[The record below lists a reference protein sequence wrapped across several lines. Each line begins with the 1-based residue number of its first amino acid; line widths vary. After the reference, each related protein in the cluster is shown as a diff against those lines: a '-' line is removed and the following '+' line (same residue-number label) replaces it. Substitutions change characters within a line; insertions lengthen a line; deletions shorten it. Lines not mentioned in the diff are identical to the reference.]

1 MTEYQYPTAYTSW
14 GTEEKAAME
23 RVIRSGRFTM
33 GAEVEAAEAEL
44 AAYHG
49 RKHCIMVNSG
59 SSANLVAVAAL
70 HLSQDMG
77 YNIIVPALAWPT
89 TYSPFVQ
96 YGRNFE
102 VYDCDETWNLSYK
115 QLLERTDS
123 DFLDSISAVVAVNIL
138 GIPGYIGGIKRWCVE
153 NSKILIEDNC
163 ESFGAR
169 YDDKL
174 CGTFGLVSTLSFY
187 HSHQI
192 SAIEGGAILTDAD
205 HIATKC
211 RMLRNHG
218 WTKGVKKP
226 KKFQDE
232 YKFLYHGYNVR
243 PLELH
248 AAILREQLKKADEM
262 ARVRRDNYFRLRKVA
277 SEFELGLPAIAE
289 PKGIN
294 PFNFSFLCENVEQRD
309 YMAGKLREKSID
321 CRPVVGG
328 CYTSQPYYSNVDDLR
343 ETPKAEEIHYR
354 GISIGVPLRENTSL
368 EYRLLE
374 IFKETL

>member
-1 MTEYQYPTAYTSW
+1 
-14 GTEEKAAME
+14 ME

-70 HLSQDMG
+70 NEKLNLK

-96 YGRNFE
+96 YGRDFD
-102 VYDCDETWNLSYK
+102 VQDCDETWNLSYK
-115 QLLERTDS
+115 CLIERKD
-123 DFLDSISAVVAVNIL
+123 DEFLDLIGAVVAVNIL
-138 GIPGYIGGIKRWCVE
+138 GIPGYIGGIKKWCDE
-153 NSKILIEDNC
+153 NDKILIEDNC

-187 HSHQI
+187 HSHQL
-192 SAIEGGAILTDAD
+192 SAIEGGAILTDD
-205 HIATKC
+205 DDIARAC

-218 WTKGVKKP
+218 WTKGVEKP

-232 YKFLYHGYNVR
+232 YKFVMHGYNVR

-262 ARVRRDNYFRLRKVA
+262 ARTRRDNYFRFRKVA
-277 SEFELGLPAIAE
+277 AEFDLGLPAVVD

-294 PFNFSFLCENVEQRD
+294 PFNFSFLCENAEQRD
-309 YMAGKLREKSID
+309 YLVGKLRQNSID

-328 CYTSQPYYSNVDDLR
+328 SYTSQPYYSNVFYLR
-343 ETPKAEEIHYR
+343 ETPKADEIHHR
-354 GISIGVPLRENTSL
+354 GISIGIPLNPMSGL
-368 EYRLLE
+368 EYTLLR

>member
-1 MTEYQYPTAYTSW
+1 VTGYQYPTAYTSW
-14 GTEEKAAME
+14 GTEEKDAME
-23 RVIRSGRFTM
+23 RVIRSERFTM

-70 HLSQDMG
+70 HLVQNLG

-96 YGRNFE
+96 YGRNFD
-102 VYDCDETWNLSYK
+102 VQDSDETWNLSYK
-115 QLLERTDS
+115 GLIARKDDE
-123 DFLDSISAVVAVNIL
+123 FLDLISAVVVVNIL
-138 GIPGYIGGIKRWCVE
+138 GIPGYIGGIKKWCVE
-153 NSKILIEDNC
+153 NDKILIEDNC

-187 HSHQI
+187 HSHQL
-192 SAIEGGAILTDAD
+192 SAIEGGAILTDVD
-205 HIATKC
+205 DIARAC

-218 WTKGVKKP
+218 WTKGVDKP

-232 YKFLYHGYNVR
+232 YKFVMHGYNVR

-248 AAILREQLKKADEM
+248 AAILREQLKKAEEM
-262 ARVRRDNYFRLRKVA
+262 ARVRRDNYFRFRKVA
-277 SEFELGLPAIAE
+277 AEFGLGLPAVAD

-309 YMAGKLREKSID
+309 YLVGKLRQNSID

-328 CYTSQPYYSNVDDLR
+328 SYACQPYYSNVDDQHD
-343 ETPKAEEIHYR
+343 TPKADEIHYR
-354 GISIGVPLRENTSL
+354 GISIGIPLNPNTGL
-368 EYRLLE
+368 EYTLLR